1 MQSFFLFDVFV
12 CFNLSFARILGLDFC
27 KVWSGFV
34 MNILIYGYGWTGKY
48 ALHLFESF
56 GFSCYVVDDGIDSSF
71 RNFSVLKDPIFLSY
85 EDLKQKDLFFEICLI
100 AVSGKPEVV
109 EIIKNK
115 MFALELKD
123 SSGKDL
129 TLKNIALDAYKD
141 DFAVMFSEK
150 FKDKFVFLESILQD
164 DFYLSNF
171 AKAYKTIKKE
181 YPVYFAKQ
189 YQAINAAID
198 KKFPK
203 LNVIAKM
210 LQGSLKY
217 GTMVHYP
224 GFTAYVDETSN
235 DKNLFLKEEI
245 DFEALK
251 NRDKDTKVIAL
262 FGGCTIKGDTFS
274 PQKQIKKLL
283 EKMLEFKK
291 YKYIVL
297 NCGIPAVTYENFL
310 FYSAFLYPLKPDFI
324 MNLFF
329 AEPLTCRF
337 DCEIMLKDYKMCYT
351 PTYELVLRRDMGSS
365 FPSRYELAEAS
376 AGGGGKS

>member
-12 CFNLSFARILGLDFC
+12 CFNLSFARILGLDLC

-56 GFSCYVVDDGIDSSF
+56 GFSCYVVDDGFDFSIFRDS
-71 RNFSVLKDPIFLSY
+71 RFLSY
-85 EDLKQKDLFFEICLI
+85 NDLKQTALSFKICLI

-210 LQGSLKY
+210 LQGSLEY
-217 GTMVHYP
+217 GTMIHYP
-224 GFTAYVDETSN
+224 GFSTYVDETSN

-251 NRDKDTKVIAL
+251 NRDKNTKVIAL
-262 FGGCTIKGDTFS
+262 FGACTMRGVTFS
-274 PQKQIKKLL
+274 LQKQIEKLL
-283 EKMLEFKK
+283 GKMLECKK

-297 NCGIPAVTYENFL
+297 NCAFPAATYENFT
-310 FYSAFLYPLKPDFI
+310 FYSSFLYPFKPEFI
-324 MNLFF
+324 MSLCFV
-329 AEPLTCRF
+329 ESLSCRYS
-337 DCEIMLKDYKMCYT
+337 CEVMLKNYKMCYT
-351 PTYELVLRRDMGSS
+351 PAYDFMLRRDRKSS
-365 FPSRYELAEAS
+365 YVSNFERVATLG
-376 AGGGGKS
+376 AGGGG